1 MKGIS
6 ERAHRDRDDSSRQ
19 PSSHSGSDPR
29 LPRRALSGRA
39 AAIADNSCATGD
51 GIESAWPAV
60 RDARGCHEESGE
72 AYDTLTGPPDST
84 GIYNSPIASLCVR
97 AVNAL
102 EGIAV
107 ALQRMAAGQPTQSES
122 VPAFDRVYGTGEAA
136 ALLDLNEQTVRKYC
150 RERVFG
156 TQMER
161 GRWVIRQSEVDHY
174 LRGRARI
181 SGKK

>member
-1 MKGIS
+1 MKVIS
-6 ERAHRDRDDSSRQ
+6 EQTHRDQGDSNRQ
-19 PSSHSGSDPR
+19 PSSRNGSDPR
-29 LPRRALSGRA
+29 PARRAIPGRA
-39 AAIADNSCATGD
+39 AAAENTCSTGD
-51 GIESAWPAV
+51 GVDSARFPV

-136 ALLDLNEQTVRKYC
+136 ALLDLNEQTVRRYC
-150 RERVFG
+150 REGVFG